1 MCVQGQACENYV
13 KETQKLQEQAFKKEE
28 VLTLSV
34 CANLCQLLSLFIL
47 FIN

>member
-28 VLTLSV
+28 MLTL
-34 CANLCQLLSLFIL
+34 CLC
-47 FIN
+47 